1 MTTTASTRGTACA
14 GWPEPRRNPELVG
27 HEAAERTL
35 LEAYRSGRLAHA
47 WLIAGVQGI
56 GKATLA
62 FRFARFVLA
71 RGGEPDLFGAG
82 AQGLGVNAESALF
95 RRVASGGHAD
105 LMTLEPGVDPQ
116 TGRRSAEIIVADVR
130 SVGSFLHMTPA
141 EGGWRV
147 VVVDSADEMNRNAAN
162 ALLKVLEEPPA
173 QALLLLVSHNPG
185 KVPATIRSRCRRL
198 TLRPLDDRHVETIVR
213 GLCPG
218 LAVGEAAALTHLA
231 EGSPGRALGLAAEG
245 GLELYREMVA
255 LISSLPTLDAAALHE
270 LGDRLARPGAEARFR
285 TVTGLLAWWLA
296 RMIRLGAAGQ
306 GATGEK
312 EELAP
317 GEGAVIARLLASASL
332 DRWVDVWEKTSRL
345 FGRADSLN
353 LDRKQVV
360 LNAFFALESLT
371 RP

>member
-1 MTTTASTRGTACA
+1 VTA
-14 GWPEPRRNPELVG
+14 WPEPRRNPDLVG
-27 HEAAERTL
+27 HDAAERAL
-35 LEAYRSGRLAHA
+35 LEAYRSERLAHA
-47 WLIAGVQGI
+47 WLIAGAKGI

-71 RGGEPDLFGAG
+71 GGGEADLFGAG
-82 AQGLGVNAESALF
+82 AQGLGVDDDSALF
-95 RRVASGGHAD
+95 RRIASGGHAD
-105 LMTLEPGVDPQ
+105 LMTIAPGVDPES
-116 TGRRSAEIIVADVR
+116 GRRSAEIVVGDVR
-130 SVGSFLHMTPA
+130 QVGSFLHMTPA

-185 KVPATIRSRCRRL
+185 RVPATIRSRCRRL
-198 TLRPLDDRHVETIVR
+198 ALRPLDDDEVEAVLR
-213 GLCPG
+213 RLCPDLG
-218 LAVGEAAALTHLA
+218 AAEAAALTHLA

-255 LISSLPTLDAAALHE
+255 LISSLPTLDAAALHQ
-270 LGDRLARPGAEARFR
+270 LGDRLARPGAEARFH

-296 RMIRLGAAGQ
+296 RMIRLGAEGQ
-306 GATGEK
+306 GEAREK
-312 EELAP
+312 DEIAP
-317 GEGAVIARLLASASL
+317 GEAAAIARLLASASL
-332 DRWVDVWEKTSRL
+332 DRWVDVWEKMSRL
-345 FGRADSLN
+345 FGRADSLS